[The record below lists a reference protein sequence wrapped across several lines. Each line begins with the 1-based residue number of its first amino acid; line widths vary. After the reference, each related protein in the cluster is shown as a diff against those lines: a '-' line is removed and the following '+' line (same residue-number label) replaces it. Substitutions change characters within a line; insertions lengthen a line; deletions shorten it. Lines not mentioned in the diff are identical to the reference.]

1 MALATIA
8 KRMKQFVFLL
18 FLGAFAAGGLAF
30 LFLIPILPLVPPW
43 YLQGHRMGSL
53 NWLPDLV
60 GFTAIAAT
68 AFAIMFLQFMRRRT
82 SRSRVLAAAGAIVG
96 FVVFWFLPWSPVFA
110 VQSHLTHQL
119 DGSLRAEISRP
130 PSNLPAY
137 GITDTLDLPFHI
149 AGLPAGSLLACE
161 AVTVRIESA
170 SGVTWRSDVIRLGS
184 RISQAPDGCR
194 VMAQVDNAFF
204 KNNRD
209 RQVRIQSALYL
220 TVFGNEHSMSF
231 GPSPEPVNVPGVGMC
246 RAALEGPPLFFQ
258 GGFQG
263 GGPAVLCRAAFRWP
277 PRLVWARD
285 AAGRGEVFTKM
296 MSYSPFPADL
306 RISPA
311 EGYWAR
317 AQLNQSG
324 EVTIVT
330 QEPLAHVRTDVD
342 LRDVRLGDLESG
354 VR

>member
-1 MALATIA
+1 
-8 KRMKQFVFLL
+8 
-18 FLGAFAAGGLAF
+18 
-30 LFLIPILPLVPPW
+30 
-43 YLQGHRMGSL
+43 MGSL

-60 GFTAIAAT
+60 GFAAMAAT
-68 AFAIMFLQFMRRRT
+68 AFAVMFLQFMRRRT

-96 FVVFWFLPWSPVFA
+96 FAVFWFLPWSPVFA
-110 VQSHLTHQL
+110 VQSQLTHQL

-137 GITDTLDLPFHI
+137 GATDTLDLPLHI
-149 AGLPAGSLLACE
+149 ARLPAGSLLACE
-161 AVTVRIESA
+161 AATVRIESA
-170 SGVTWRSDVIRLGS
+170 SGATWRSDVIRLGS

-194 VMAQVDNAFF
+194 VMAQVENAFF
-204 KNNRD
+204 NSNRD
-209 RQVRIQSALYL
+209 RQVRIQGVLYL

-231 GPSPEPVNVPGVGMC
+231 GPSPEPINVPGVGMC
-246 RAALEGPPLFFQ
+246 RATLEGPPF
-258 GGFQG
+258 FQG

-277 PRLVWARD
+277 PLLVWARD
-285 AAGRGEVFTKM
+285 STGHGEVFTET

-317 AQLNQSG
+317 APLNQSG
-324 EVTIVT
+324 EVTIIT
-330 QEPLAHVRTDVD
+330 QEPIAHVRTDVE
-342 LRDVRLGDLESG
+342 LGDVRLGDLEFG